1 MATAIPTTATAPRA
15 DLPVIGL
22 IGAAHF
28 GSHYFQLVLPPLFP
42 LLKDAL
48 GVSYAQ
54 LGLVMTVFF
63 ATSGLCQTPAGFLV
77 DRIGAARVLI
87 AGVALLGLGALLAG
101 LAPSYVALL
110 PVAVVMGAG
119 NCVFHPADYA
129 VLSKR
134 VSPDRMAR
142 AYSVHTVGG
151 TLGWAVAPVFVL
163 GLAAVAS
170 WRVAL
175 VASGVAGLALAATLF
190 LNRARIEI
198 TPAPPR
204 AAPAGRVAL
213 PAPPRACCS
222 RCRSWSA
229 SPTLPPGGLV
239 QRHAEL
245 PAGDAQPAPR
255 HAARGRGGGHHG
267 LHARQ
272 LGGHARRRGAG
283 GPQRPAPGI
292 IAAGLLASA
301 AMILVVALVPLSPAP
316 LLAVVALAGGLAGF
330 TTPSRDLLVRS
341 AAPEGAA
348 GRVFGFVY
356 SGLDLGST
364 ITPPVVGVLLDQ
376 GRPRA
381 VLLVVAAVM
390 ALTISPPAASASAG
404 RRRSRPRRER
414 RRARPA
420 PPRSRRRPGAPRRLR
435 RPEAAAGTARAGAGA
450 RPAPDPRGPRRR
462 RLGSLAR
469 GTGARPLLS
478 RRAG

>member
-1 MATAIPTTATAPRA
+1 MATAISTTSPPRA

-63 ATSGLCQTPAGFLV
+63 AVSGLCQTPAGFLV
-77 DRIGAARVLI
+77 DRIGAARVLV
-87 AGVALLGLGALLAG
+87 AGVALLGLGSLLAG

-129 VLSKR
+129 ILSKR

-163 GLAAVAS
+163 GVATAFS
-170 WRVAL
+170 WRAAL
-175 VASGVAGLALAATLF
+175 VASGVAGLALAAVLF

-198 TPAPPR
+198 APSAATAPHPATAGTDSGTGSTAGLLLSLPILVCFAYFCLQAVSFSATLNFLPVTLNQLHGTPLEV
-204 AAPAGRVAL
+204 AAAGITAYMLGSSVG
-213 PAPPRACCS
+213 
-222 RCRSWSA
+222 
-229 SPTLPPGGLV
+229 TL
-239 QRHAEL
+239 
-245 PAGDAQPAPR
+245 
-255 HAARGRGGGHHG
+255 GGGVLADRSG
-267 LHARQ
+267 RLQA
-272 LGGHARRRGAG
+272 
-283 GPQRPAPGI
+283 I

-390 ALTISPPAASASAG
+390 ALTIFTAG
-404 RRRSRPRRER
+404 SVRPRR
-414 RRARPA
+414 A
-420 PPRSRRRPGAPRRLR
+420 PPVAAP
-435 RPEAAAGTARAGAGA
+435 A
-450 RPAPDPRGPRRR
+450 
-462 RLGSLAR
+462 
-469 GTGARPLLS
+469 
-478 RRAG
+478 